1 MLKKIIAYTLSIITI
16 IFFVLTL
23 LLILLGIKANQEKN
37 IVTIFGYS
45 YSVVATDSMED
56 TIMVGEILTIK
67 SVPFSEVDREEI
79 IVFWSGA
86 KQAYIVHRVIDKQ
99 GDKLITKG
107 DNPAAP
113 IDADPVTENNYH
125 GVVIK
130 HRNFLNL
137 GKIMLEYRSLVYGL
151 IIFLFFYI
159 IVSEIINIIRNLKKA
174 KQEELQKQLELSR
187 QKIYEEEKAKL
198 REQILEEM
206 KKE

>member
-67 SVPFSEVDREEI
+67 SVPFSEVDRGEI